1 MTAFLR
7 LCNSTDS
14 FASLWTQT
22 SAGFSRILHQVLW
35 FWLPLYPVGVSL
47 RDLCEEDLRIKKRGL
62 EVKVPCQKDGQTGN
76 FHVKT
81 NATSYLW
88 QSILDLPSWVFT
100 GHGVMQLLWA
110 MSKFITKK
118 CEIPPWLHNRQQ
130 QQKKKQMEEWRWNE
144 GGEAWL
150 GSQRDSQGKTWQEQ
164 EDSWGWKV
172 KELERVLLMV
182 WKLMLI
188 LISDI
193 IFIFFLCFLESTS
206 RAHLL
211 VSGVFRV
218 VTISSLPLPSHCLVK
233 IVTMSLK
240 CELKK
245 CQLWIWRISKLVV
258 SCYPQLT
265 LNT

>member
-1 MTAFLR
+1 
-7 LCNSTDS
+7 
-14 FASLWTQT
+14 
-22 SAGFSRILHQVLW
+22 
-35 FWLPLYPVGVSL
+35 
-47 RDLCEEDLRIKKRGL
+47 
-62 EVKVPCQKDGQTGN
+62 
-76 FHVKT
+76 
-81 NATSYLW
+81 
-88 QSILDLPSWVFT
+88 
-100 GHGVMQLLWA
+100 

-130 QQKKKQMEEWRWNE
+130 QQKKQMEEWRWDE
-144 GGEAWL
+144 GGEALL
-150 GSQRDSQGKTWQEQ
+150 GSQRKVKERLGRKKKIVEVGNWE
-164 EDSWGWKV
+164 V

-218 VTISSLPLPSHCLVK
+218 VTTSSLTLPSHCLVK
-233 IVTMSLK
+233 MVTMSLK

-245 CQLWIWRISKLVV
+245 CQLWIWRVSKLVV